1 MNNFIEC
8 ATHKYSSFII
18 EQCVLKQGLFS
29 EQLLDVDNI
38 KQLAMNLIEYHFLI
52 AVLQSNSQ
60 RISEIRI
67 KLRRIIYKNKKI
79 IRDTETGQKVIKEV
93 QK

>member
-38 KQLAMNLIEYHFLI
+38 KQLAINLIEYHFLI

-67 KLRRIIYKNKKI
+67 KLRRIFAQLPTAIDLI
-79 IRDTETGQKVIKEV
+79 GISILPTA
-93 QK
+93 